1 MRVPPMSMPAWALIS
16 STAIGSRNCFQ
27 QVVAQL
33 PPAWGR
39 GTTQTS
45 SQPYRSAASRSMM
58 MARLR
63 CSQHWAA
70 SQMPCAASTGAMPTT
85 KTSPFF
91 SFACSSSSVTACRAS
106 CSICCLNAS
115 VILKHLGFKFLP
127 TGSSFYQPRPDTPGS
142 PPGRGQGHR
151 PAPCRRRRQAAPRPG
166 QSARRRC
173 HRPTSGTAVPA

>member
-16 STAIGSRNCFQ
+16 STAIGSWNCFQ

-58 MARLR
+58 IARLR

-70 SQMPCAASTGAMPTT
+70 SQMPCAASTGAMPAYTACAASRLESLPMCPPTISLDEQPTT

-91 SFACSSSSVTACRAS
+91 SFAWASSSVTACRAS
-106 CSICCLNAS
+106 VSICFLNSS
-115 VILKHLGFKFLP
+115 VIKKHLVLY
-127 TGSSFYQPRPDTPGS
+127 SCRQQA
-142 PPGRGQGHR
+142 GRACRAEIHFASRRAHR
-151 PAPCRRRRQAAPRPG
+151 RAAV
-166 QSARRRC
+166 QLSA
-173 HRPTSGTAVPA
+173 